1 MAFVSTLGAT
11 NANSYL
17 SVARAISLAGDLPGS
32 DGLNAW
38 IALSS
43 ADKEKTLVTATLVIN
58 SLRWKGRPVTQEQ
71 SLAWPRRIIADNRS
85 LSTEELPLDFEFAI
99 VYMAAFLGQNGGYT
113 AVTAGDGGSALLAT
127 NQYQEVEL
135 GDGALRV
142 KLRTDDSA
150 QSGLE
155 YIPPFSMDIL
165 RKYVIDESFSQPYF
179 TKNSNARISPM
190 RGMGAFQPSRVR
202 VSNGQIFPTYGGWAS
217 NPL

>member
-1 MAFVSTLGAT
+1 MAFVSTLGAN

-17 SVARAISLAGDLPGS
+17 SVARAISLAGDLPAS

-38 IALSS
+38 NSLTTAS
-43 ADKEKTLVTATLVIN
+43 KEKTLVIATLIIN
-58 SLRWKGRPVTQEQ
+58 SLRWKGKPATQEQ
-71 SLAWPRRIIADNRS
+71 SLAWPRQIIADNRL
-85 LSTEELPLDFEFAI
+85 LSTEELPLDFEFAV

-113 AVTAGDGGSALLAT
+113 AVVEGDGGSALQET

-142 KLRTDDSA
+142 KFRTDDTA
-150 QSGLE
+150 QSGFE

-165 RKYVIDESFSQPYF
+165 KKYIIDESFHQPHF
-179 TKNSNARISPM
+179 TKASNARLNRN
-190 RGMGAFQPSRVR
+190 RGFGAYRPNGVR
-202 VSNGQIFPTYGGWAS
+202 VVNGQLFPVYGGWAS